1 MTESFAEWLYA
12 LALIVPPAVVLLGA
26 LALLTPKAERK
37 QREAALH
44 RSHAHA

>member
-1 MTESFAEWLYA
+1 MTESFAEWLYL

-26 LALLTPKAERK
+26 AALLMPRSERK
-37 QREAALH
+37 QREAVQH